1 MFIVMELV
9 SGGDL
14 FDKIIEK
21 GRYDEDAARLV
32 LVKVLDAVRYM
43 HGLRIVHRDLKPE
56 NILLS
61 GPADNADVSHLLFL
75 YFSTLTRH
83 FSFDRLGQS
92 NRLWTG
98 KKGNS

>member
-1 MFIVMELV
+1 MELV

-21 GRYDEDAARLV
+21 GRYDEDAARRV

-43 HGLRIVHRDLKPE
+43 HGLQIVHRDLKPE

-61 GPADNADVSHLLFL
+61 GPTDNADVSYLAP
-75 YFSTLTRH
+75 YTIS
-83 FSFDRLGQS
+83 
-92 NRLWTG
+92 
-98 KKGNS
+98 